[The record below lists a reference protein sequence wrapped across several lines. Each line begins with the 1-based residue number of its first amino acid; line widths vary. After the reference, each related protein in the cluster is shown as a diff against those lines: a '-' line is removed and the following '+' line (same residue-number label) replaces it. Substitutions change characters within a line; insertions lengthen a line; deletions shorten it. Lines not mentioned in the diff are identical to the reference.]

1 MKMRKISNSS
11 ECKFRKFLKARTTTI
26 IIIII
31 RSKSSQSV
39 SSFNI
44 YRSALFAWIMASKI
58 LINLSLTY
66 AMTTNEDVSLIQ
78 TCLHADTDRAKNERE
93 GERESNQ
100 IVRLKTI
107 YKEIGK
113 QSSTMISVA
122 LFLSLSSPYQQPFH
136 ENVL

>member
-11 ECKFRKFLKARTTTI
+11 ECKFRKFLKALTTTT

-93 GERESNQ
+93 GERERV
-100 IVRLKTI
+100 IRL
-107 YKEIGK
+107 
-113 QSSTMISVA
+113 
-122 LFLSLSSPYQQPFH
+122 
-136 ENVL
+136 

>member
-11 ECKFRKFLKARTTTI
+11 ECKFRKFLKARTTTTTI

-31 RSKSSQSV
+31 RSRSSQSV

-93 GERESNQ
+93 GERV
-100 IVRLKTI
+100 IRL
-107 YKEIGK
+107 
-113 QSSTMISVA
+113 
-122 LFLSLSSPYQQPFH
+122 
-136 ENVL
+136 